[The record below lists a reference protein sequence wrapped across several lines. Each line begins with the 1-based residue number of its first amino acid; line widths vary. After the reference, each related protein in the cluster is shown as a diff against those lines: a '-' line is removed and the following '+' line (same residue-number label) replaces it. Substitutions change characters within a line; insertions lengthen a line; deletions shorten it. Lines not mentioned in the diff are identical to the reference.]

1 MINPYIVNTFTG
13 INATDSKMAV
23 GDSRLARQ
31 TPSALLSVDHFII
44 EDVHEES
51 HTQILNGGVIK
62 KFTSL
67 ATTATKF
74 RWKFGDT
81 QQNPIIETTENPH
94 YHTFREAGTYIIN
107 HQSCYYCG
115 GQEICSN
122 GWCTQSITITPPGK
136 DLTALAI
143 GSIFGFLVFKG
154 TDCEPRNTKETCEEL
169 RDYCRWVEKEKKCV
183 RKCNEG
189 YKLEKEYNK
198 NINNS
203 NMLSKVLSTDDIKRP
218 FKLKCVPAR
227 EWSKEKLESLKE
239 KK

>member
-1 MINPYIVNTFTG
+1 MIINPCIIDTSTG
-13 INATDSKMAV
+13 INAINSKM
-23 GDSRLARQ
+23 L
-31 TPSALLSVDHFII
+31 PVDQFII
-44 EDVHEES
+44 EDVHGEIS
-51 HTQILNGGVIK
+51 QTQNLNGGVTK

-67 ATTATKF
+67 AATSTIF

-81 QQNPIIETTENPH
+81 HQNPTEETTENPY
-94 YHTFREAGTYIIN
+94 YHTFREAGTYIIS
-107 HQSCYYCG
+107 HQSCYPCG
-115 GQEICSN
+115 GYGGQLVCSN

-154 TDCEPRNTKETCEEL
+154 IDCGDRGSKQECDEL

-189 YKLEKEYNK
+189 YKLEKERA
-198 NINNS
+198 
-203 NMLSKVLSTDDIKRP
+203 DDIKKP
-218 FKLKCVPAR
+218 FRLGCVPTR
-227 EWSKEKLESLKE
+227 KRPEERSKSLKE